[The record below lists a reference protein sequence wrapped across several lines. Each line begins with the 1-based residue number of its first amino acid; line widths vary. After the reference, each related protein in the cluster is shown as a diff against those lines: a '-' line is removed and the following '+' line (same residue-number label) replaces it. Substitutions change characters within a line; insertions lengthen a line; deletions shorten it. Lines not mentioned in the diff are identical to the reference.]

1 MSMRFQD
8 SLTRCR
14 KRNARGTVAHRRRG
28 AVAVEAALVM
38 PLMIIMMFGIWEVGR
53 LIQVQQVITNAAR
66 EGARV
71 AAGGY
76 VDGTP
81 VTVSYVQTTVRNYM
95 TASGLPTAAATGAVV
110 TLTNT
115 STNPWTHPVNALPL
129 DSFRVTV
136 QIPSGSAFNSL
147 PWSTVYHMTGV
158 NSLQASVNWRSA
170 NDTLINIDSSLPY

>member
-1 MSMRFQD
+1 MRPD
-8 SLTRCR
+8 DRISNRGALR
-14 KRNARGTVAHRRRG
+14 KLRVARARRG
-28 AVAVEAALVM
+28 AVAVEAAIVM
-38 PLMIIMMFGIWEVGR
+38 PLLIIMMFGIWEVGR

-71 AAGGY
+71 ASGGY

-81 VTVSYVQTTVRNYM
+81 VTVAYVQSTVRNYM
-95 TASGLPTAAATGAVV
+95 TASGLPTAAATGATI

-115 STNPWTHPVNALPL
+115 SANTWTDPVNAQPL

-136 QIPSGSAFNSL
+136 LIPSGTAFNSL
-147 PWSTVYHMTGV
+147 PWSTVYHLTGV
-158 NSLQASVNWRSA
+158 NSLQAIVNWRSA

>member
-1 MSMRFQD
+1 MRPD
-8 SLTRCR
+8 DRIANRGALR
-14 KRNARGTVAHRRRG
+14 KLRVARARRG
-28 AVAVEAALVM
+28 AVAVEAAIVM
-38 PLMIIMMFGIWEVGR
+38 PLLIIMMFGIWEVGR

-71 AAGGY
+71 ASGGY

-81 VTVSYVQTTVRNYM
+81 VTVAYVQSTVRNYM
-95 TASGLPTAAATGAVV
+95 TASGLPTAAATGATI

-115 STNPWTHPVNALPL
+115 SANTWTDPVNAQPL

-136 QIPSGSAFNSL
+136 LIPQGTAFNSL
-147 PWSTVYHMTGV
+147 PWSTVYNLTGV
-158 NSLQASVNWRSA
+158 NSLQAIVNWRSA